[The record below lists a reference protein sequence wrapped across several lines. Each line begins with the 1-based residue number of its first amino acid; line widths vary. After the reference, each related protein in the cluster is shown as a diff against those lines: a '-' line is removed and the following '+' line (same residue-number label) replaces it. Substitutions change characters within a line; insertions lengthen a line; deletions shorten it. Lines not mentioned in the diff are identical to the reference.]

1 MSLSFLEETLNQLE
15 TVDPRNAAEYAYA
28 LAVLNQRAGNSDRAT
43 QLGLKA
49 ITLFGLCPMETMADC
64 AARNVAIEG
73 VVIPDLIHENVVR
86 DRLKLA

>member
-1 MSLSFLEETLNQLE
+1 MSFASLEGILNDLE

-28 LAVLNQRAGNSDRAT
+28 LAVLYQQGGNSDRAT

-49 ITLFGLCPMETMADC
+49 ITLFGLCRMETMEDC
-64 AARNVAIEG
+64 AALNVAIEG